1 MRAFFVACF
10 AMLVVWVI
18 LELFQIP
25 IDMKRLESLDALRG
39 FDMIFIM
46 GGASLIAAIAALFP
60 DSQAWGLVSEQM
72 EHASWEGLRHH
83 DTIFPLFLFIAGVTW
98 PFSLQ
103 NQLDKGKSQCD
114 IRLKVVRRGLMLV
127 LLGLLYNGLLYFDF
141 ANLRFCSVLSRIGL
155 GWMFGALIYMAV
167 KNNKIRIAIVAAIL
181 VGYWLVMA
189 FIPAPDAPVGTDIF
203 SKEGSIACW
212 LDKVI
217 LGAHSFRPE
226 YDPEGLFS
234 TIPAIGT
241 ALLGM
246 LSGEWVRKENVSGN
260 KKALG
265 MFVAG
270 VAMAVI
276 GWLWN
281 FVFPI
286 NKALWSSSF
295 VCAVAGYS
303 LIMFSIF
310 YYIIDVRGW
319 RKWAKFF
326 VVIGLNSITI
336 YMAQRFNL
344 LDGIQ
349 HKVFDGCINLA
360 PENLQR
366 VVEEIS
372 WIATC
377 WLFLYILYRKRI
389 FLKV

>member
-1 MRAFFVACF
+1 
-10 AMLVVWVI
+10 
-18 LELFQIP
+18 
-25 IDMKRLESLDALRG
+25 MKRLESLDALRG

-46 GGASLIAAIAALFP
+46 GGASLLVAIANLFP
-60 DSQAWGLVSEQM
+60 DSSVWAFISDQM
-72 EHASWEGLRHH
+72 KHAQWEGLKHH

-98 PFSLQ
+98 PFSMEKQ
-103 NQLDKGKSQCD
+103 MEKGKSLHD
-114 IRLKVVRRGLMLV
+114 IYLKVVKRGLALV
-127 LLGLLYNGLLYFDF
+127 FLGLLYNGLLNFHLDT
-141 ANLRFCSVLSRIGL
+141 LRFCSVLSRIGL
-155 GWMFGALIYMAV
+155 GWMFGALIYTSV
-167 KNNKIRIAIVAAIL
+167 KSNKNRIAIVAAIL
-181 VGYWLVMA
+181 IGYWIVMA
-189 FIPAPDAPVGTDIF
+189 LVPAPDAPEGTDIF
-203 SKEGSIACW
+203 SKEGSIACY

-217 LGAHSFRPE
+217 LGAHSFRDN

-246 LSGEWVRKENVSGN
+246 LSGEWVKNEKMSGN

-265 MFVAG
+265 LLVG
-270 VAMAVI
+270 GILMAVI
-276 GWLWN
+276 GWIWN
-281 FVFPI
+281 FAFPI

-303 LIMFSIF
+303 LIMFSLF
-310 YYIIDVRGW
+310 YYIIDVKGW

-349 HKVFDGCINLA
+349 HRVFNGCIDLV
-360 PENLQR
+360 PENLQK
-366 VVEEIS
+366 VAEELS

-377 WLFLYILYRKRI
+377 WIFLYLLYRKRI

>member
-1 MRAFFVACF
+1 
-10 AMLVVWVI
+10 
-18 LELFQIP
+18 
-25 IDMKRLESLDALRG
+25 MKRLESLDALRG

-46 GGASLIAAIAALFP
+46 GGASLVAAVAALFP
-60 DSQAWGLVSEQM
+60 DSSVWNFLGDQMSHAQWAGLK
-72 EHASWEGLRHH
+72 HH

-103 NQLDKGKSQCD
+103 NQLDKGKTPRQ
-114 IRLKVVRRGLMLV
+114 IHLKVVKRGLMLV
-127 LLGLLYNGLLYFDF
+127 FLGLLYNGLLNLHLDT
-141 ANLRFCSVLSRIGL
+141 LRFCSVLSRIGL
-155 GWMFGALIYMAV
+155 GWMFGALIYTAV
-167 KNNKIRIAIVAAIL
+167 KSNKVRLSIVAAIL

-189 FIPAPDAPVGTDIF
+189 FVSAPDAPAGADIF

-212 LDKVI
+212 IDKTI
-217 LGAHSFRPE
+217 LGAHSYRPE

-234 TIPAIGT
+234 TIPAIAT

-246 LSGEWVRKENVSGN
+246 LAGELIRCEKLSGN
-260 KKALG
+260 RKSLLLLL
-265 MFVAG
+265 AG
-270 VAMAVI
+270 IGMAVL

-303 LIMFSIF
+303 FLMLSAF

-349 HKVFDGCINLA
+349 HRVFDGCINLV
-360 PENLQR
+360 PEEFRR
-366 VVEEIS
+366 VAEEIS

-377 WLFLYILYRKRI
+377 WIFLYILYRKRI

>member
-1 MRAFFVACF
+1 
-10 AMLVVWVI
+10 
-18 LELFQIP
+18 
-25 IDMKRLESLDALRG
+25 MKRLESLDALRG

-60 DSQAWGLVSEQM
+60 DSQVWGIIGEQM
-72 EHASWEGLRHH
+72 GHVEWEGLRHH

-103 NQLDKGKSQCD
+103 NQLDKGKSMRQ
-114 IRLKVVRRGLMLV
+114 IYLKVLKRGLMLV
-127 LLGLLYNGLLYFDF
+127 FFGLLYNGMLNFHFDT
-141 ANLRFCSVLSRIGL
+141 LRFCSVLSRIGL
-155 GWMFGALIYMAV
+155 GWMFGAFIFTAV
-167 KNNKIRIAIVAAIL
+167 KSNKKRIAIIGGIL
-181 VGYWLVMA
+181 VFYWLVMA
-189 FIPAPDAPVGTDIF
+189 FIPAPDAPAGTDIF
-203 SKEGSIACW
+203 SKQGSIACW

-217 LGAHSFRPE
+217 LGTHSFRPK

-234 TIPAIGT
+234 TIPAIST

-246 LSGEWVRKENVSGN
+246 LSGQYIKDGCQSGN
-260 KKALG
+260 RKALTL
-265 MFVAG
+265 FVAG
-270 VAMAVI
+270 IAMALL
-276 GWLWN
+276 GWLWSY
-281 FVFPI
+281 VFPI

-303 LIMFSIF
+303 LIMLSLF

-349 HKVFDGCINLA
+349 HRVFDGCINLF
-360 PENLQR
+360 PENLHR
-366 VVEEIS
+366 VAEEVS

-377 WLFLYILYRKRI
+377 WIFLYLLYRKRI

>member
-1 MRAFFVACF
+1 
-10 AMLVVWVI
+10 
-18 LELFQIP
+18 
-25 IDMKRLESLDALRG
+25 MKRLESLDALRG

-60 DSQAWGLVSEQM
+60 DSSTWGFINEQM
-72 EHASWEGLRHH
+72 EHAQWEGLRHH
-83 DTIFPLFLFIAGVTW
+83 DTIFPLFLFIAGVAW

-103 NQLDKGKSQCD
+103 NQLDKGKSQRD

-127 LLGLLYNGLLYFDF
+127 LLGLLYNGLLNFDF

-167 KNNKIRIAIVAAIL
+167 KNNRIRIAIVAAIL

-189 FIPAPDAPVGTDIF
+189 FIPSPDAPVGADIF

-212 LDKVI
+212 LDKVV

-246 LSGEWVRKENVSGN
+246 LSGEWVRMENVSGN

-265 MFVAG
+265 LFVSG
-270 VAMAVI
+270 VAMAII

-286 NKALWSSSF
+286 NKALWTSSF

-303 LIMFSIF
+303 LIMFAIF
-310 YYIIDVRGW
+310 YYVIDVKGW

-336 YMAQRFNL
+336 YMAQRFGL

-349 HKVFDGCINLA
+349 HQVFDGCINLA
-360 PENLQR
+360 PENLRR
-366 VVEEIS
+366 VAEEIS

>member
-1 MRAFFVACF
+1 
-10 AMLVVWVI
+10 
-18 LELFQIP
+18 
-25 IDMKRLESLDALRG
+25 MKRLESLDALRG

-46 GGASLIAAIAALFP
+46 GGASLVAAVAALFP
-60 DSQAWGLVSEQM
+60 DSSVWNFLGDQMNHAQWAGLK
-72 EHASWEGLRHH
+72 HH

-103 NQLDKGKSQCD
+103 NQLDKGKTPRQ
-114 IRLKVVRRGLMLV
+114 IHLKVVRRGLMLV
-127 LLGLLYNGLLYFDF
+127 FLGLLYNGLLNLHLDT
-141 ANLRFCSVLSRIGL
+141 LRFCSVLSRIGL
-155 GWMFGALIYMAV
+155 GWMFGALIYTAV
-167 KNNKIRIAIVAAIL
+167 KSNKVRLSIVACIL
-181 VGYWLVMA
+181 LGYWLVMA
-189 FIPAPDAPVGTDIF
+189 FIPAPDAPAGADIF

-212 LDKVI
+212 IDKTI
-217 LGAHSFRPE
+217 LGAHSYRPE

-234 TIPAIGT
+234 TIPAIAT

-246 LSGEWVRKENVSGN
+246 LAGELIRNEKLSGN
-260 KKALG
+260 RKSLLLLLTG
-265 MFVAG
+265 IG
-270 VAMAVI
+270 MAVL

-281 FVFPI
+281 FFFPI

-303 LIMFSIF
+303 FVMLSAF

-349 HKVFDGCINLA
+349 HRVFDGCIKLV
-360 PENLQR
+360 PEEFHR
-366 VVEEIS
+366 VAEEIS

-377 WLFLYILYRKRI
+377 WIFLYLLYRKRI